1 MKRLRRLITD
11 WLGFSRTEA
20 NGFLILLPSMIL
32 LIMSEPV
39 YRSYISSQD
48 RDFSTEQKKLDS
60 LTAQW
65 LDEKKYEPKKN
76 AERKEKSTSIFAFDP
91 NKITVSEL
99 QSLGFSERLSNRIAN
114 YRQKGGVF
122 RIKDDLA
129 KIYGID
135 STLYHQLYEYILLPE
150 SIGVEKKDTKKYPE
164 TSKKTFVAFDI
175 NKADTAQLKSIYGIG
190 NVLALRIVN
199 FRDGLGGFIQ
209 REQIKEVYGLDSAVI
224 TRLNKAVFIEE
235 TFEPKKI
242 NINTSNEKI
251 LSVHPYIKKSLAKAI
266 MAYRFQH
273 GDFADVREVLNISSI
288 PPQQAERL
296 IPYLKVK
303 D

>member
-1 MKRLRRLITD
+1 MEKLRRLITD

-32 LIMSEPV
+32 LIMSEPI

-48 RDFSTEQKKLDS
+48 RDFSVDKKKLDS

-65 LDEKKYEPKKN
+65 LEKKVEPGKKN
-76 AERKEKSTSIFAFDP
+76 EQKENSASLFAFDP
-91 NKITVSEL
+91 NKIAVNEL

-122 RIKDDLA
+122 RIKADLL
-129 KIYGID
+129 KIYGMD
-135 STLYHQLYEYILLPE
+135 STLYHQLYVYILLPE
-150 SIGVEKKDTKKYPE
+150 RLDVDKNETKKYPE

-209 REQIKEVYGLDSAVI
+209 REQIKEVYGLDSAVL

-235 TFEPKKI
+235 TFEPRKI
-242 NINTSNEKI
+242 NINTSNEKT

-266 MAYRFQH
+266 TVYRFQH